1 MGAPRVRHSC
11 AMDTPESGRLRAL
24 RAMNVLDTPREERFD
39 RVVRLA
45 RALFHVPM
53 AAITLVDE
61 HRQWHKANAGFATEF
76 TEGPRG
82 QSFCH
87 HTIQRSALM
96 EVKDAT
102 RDERFVDN
110 PAVTGDTHVR
120 FYAGQPLHAPDGE
133 RIGALCI
140 VDTKPRDLTS
150 DEEEVLVE
158 MARWVEG
165 ELSFQRDIAKAAEIQ
180 QLLMP
185 TEAPRCEGYD
195 LAGLCLPALQVG
207 GDFFDWYPLEHGL
220 QIHVADVMGKGVG
233 AALIA
238 ASVRAMFR
246 GASQFNDQES
256 TINKCGQALE
266 SDLSNVGAFVTV
278 FSARL
283 DPESGLLSYVD
294 AGHGLAGIAGPG
306 GSYRTLESSGLPL
319 GVLREARWRGHETI
333 LAPGE
338 TLVIVSD
345 GFLDHFATVEAAM
358 ERAAQTVHAGGSA
371 QQIVDRFRSFAS
383 THAMTDDATVVIL
396 SREPA

>member
-1 MGAPRVRHSC
+1 
-11 AMDTPESGRLRAL
+11 MDTPESERLRAL

-61 HRQWHKANAGFATEF
+61 DRQWHKANAGFAREF
-76 TEGPRG
+76 TEGPRD

-87 HTIQRSALM
+87 HTIQRSSVM

-102 RDERFVDN
+102 NDARFSDN

-140 VDTKPRDLTS
+140 VDTKPRDLTP

-185 TEAPRCEGYD
+185 NRAPTCEGYD
-195 LAGLCLPALQVG
+195 LAGLCLPAQQVG
-207 GDFFDWYPLEHGL
+207 GDFFDWYELDHGL

-238 ASVRAMFR
+238 ASVRSMFR
-246 GASQFNDQES
+246 GASQFNDQEA
-256 TINKCGQALE
+256 TINKSGRALE
-266 SDLSNVGAFVTV
+266 PDLSSVDAFVTV

-283 DPESGLLSYVD
+283 EPESGRLSYVD

-306 GSYRTLESSGLPL
+306 GSYRTLKTSGLPL
-319 GVLREARWRGHETI
+319 GVLRDAHWRAHETT

-338 TLVIVSD
+338 SLVIVSD
-345 GFLDHFATVEAAM
+345 GFLDHFQTVDAAM
-358 ERAAQTVHAGGSA
+358 ERAAEAVHAGGSA
-371 QQIVDRFRSFAS
+371 QVIVQRFRSFAS
-383 THAMTDDATVVIL
+383 THAMTDDATVVVL
-396 SREPA
+396 RRELT